1 MVALA
6 VAAAAVVEP
15 AGGFSS
21 EKQLGGRAVKKSV
34 LVLIVLGLIVLV
46 IGMGVVRSYNSLVDL
61 EAAVDSGWAEV
72 ENQLQR
78 RADLVDNL
86 VRTVKGY
93 ASHEEQ
99 VFTEIA
105 QARSR
110 LLGAQSPA
118 DQMAANNSLDAALG
132 RLLAISENYPELK
145 ADASF
150 IRLQD
155 ELAGTENRIATA
167 RRRYNDTV
175 EVWNRT
181 IRRFPTVLI
190 ANMFGKQSRAFFQAA
205 EGAHQV
211 PQVNF

>member
-1 MVALA
+1 
-6 VAAAAVVEP
+6 
-15 AGGFSS
+15 
-21 EKQLGGRAVKKSV
+21 
-34 LVLIVLGLIVLV
+34 
-46 IGMGVVRSYNSLVDL
+46 
-61 EAAVDSGWAEV
+61 
-72 ENQLQR
+72 
-78 RADLVDNL
+78 
-86 VRTVKGY
+86 
-93 ASHEEQ
+93 
-99 VFTEIA
+99 
-105 QARSR
+105 
-110 LLGAQSPA
+110 
-118 DQMAANNSLDAALG
+118 MAANNSLDAALG

>member
-1 MVALA
+1 M
-6 VAAAAVVEP
+6 
-15 AGGFSS
+15 
-21 EKQLGGRAVKKSV
+21 KKSV